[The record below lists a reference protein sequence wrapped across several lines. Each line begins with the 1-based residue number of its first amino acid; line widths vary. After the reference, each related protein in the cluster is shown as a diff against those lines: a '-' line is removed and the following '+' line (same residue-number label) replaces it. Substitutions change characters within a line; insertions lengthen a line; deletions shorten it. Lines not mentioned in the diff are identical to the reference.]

1 MDTNYSR
8 SYSIY
13 NGTVGTINA
22 PLLGASAGSL
32 GFTQAQID
40 DADAILISV
49 ETAPVN
55 FRVVSDGTLPGTGVG
70 GGHSIAAGTKLFLR
84 GQRQI
89 SQLNFIAQGSMA
101 GIVNLTIYGGK

>member
-1 MDTNYSR
+1 MDANYSR
-8 SYSIY
+8 QYSIY
-13 NGTVGTINA
+13 NGTIGTVAA

-49 ETAPVN
+49 QTADIN

-70 GGHSIAAGTKLFLR
+70 GGHAIASGTSLFMR
-84 GQRQI
+84 GQNQI
-89 SQLNFIAQGSMA
+89 SKLQFIAKGSTA
-101 GIVNLTIYGGK
+101 GIVNITIYGGK